1 MPTLALDAANAI
13 AYRWTAP
20 RAGRPSIVLYNP
32 LTGDLGMWEA
42 AIAPALHEAGLGVLL
57 WNYRGQK
64 ESPIGADV
72 LITTEQMTQDA
83 KLIIEHVEPPAPIHV
98 GHSIGG
104 YFAIR
109 AREAGAPAAGFVLI
123 NTLRADGPR
132 LAWLNDA
139 LVACA
144 RVGGLGLVRDLYA
157 PLLFGEDWQRRNR
170 GSFLKGEGYTPLG
183 EGDEDLRLLAA
194 GSTADWSITWEAVDL
209 PVVVLTGAEDRVFLD
224 PAVVE
229 SILARLPQAT
239 AALVDG
245 AGHMLPVE
253 APETAIEACLDVAAI
268 VERRR

>member
-1 MPTLALDAANAI
+1 MPTLAFDAANAI
-13 AYRWTAP
+13 TYHWTAP
-20 RAGRPSIVLYNP
+20 AAGRPSIVLYNP

-42 AIAPALHEAGLGVLL
+42 AIAPALREAGLGVLL

-64 ESPIGADV
+64 ESPIGAEV
-72 LITTEQMTQDA
+72 RITAEQVTLDA
-83 KLIIEHVEPPAPIHV
+83 KRLIEHIEPPMPIHV

-132 LAWLNDA
+132 LAWVNDA

-144 RVGGLGLVRDLYA
+144 QAGGLALVRDLYA
-157 PLLFGEDWQRRNR
+157 PLLFGEDWQRQNR
-170 GSFLKGEGYTPLG
+170 GNFLKGEGYTPLR
-183 EGDEDLRLLAA
+183 EGDPDLRLLTA
-194 GSTADWSITWEAVDL
+194 GSTADWSIAWETVDL

-239 AALVDG
+239 AELIDD

-253 APETAIEACLDVAAI
+253 APKAVIKACLDLAAI